1 MIIYEELYIKYI
13 NVLESNVHIYE
24 AISKQELQQGYI
36 GTGMKIAFDNHETIY
51 TASVIGDLNAD
62 GQINQIEIN
71 WIIKHVVGLT
81 GATLKAIDLV
91 SADVSG
97 DGKVD
102 QIDISILIRYIVFG
116 KLELGDLVKPAS
128 PIIEIVNGQKGEND
142 WYTSNVVLKITKP
155 ETSQLPITNL
165 YCKVIGTVE
174 IEETEILDG
183 NTITIEEEG
192 IYELT
197 AYSVDYA
204 GNESKEE
211 TVEIYLDTTAPIAG
225 TMNMY
230 INNKEGEVYVNNEW
244 TNQSVYAEPVDGN
257 DNLSGHSTTVYKVT
271 G

>member
-1 MIIYEELYIKYI
+1 M
-13 NVLESNVHIYE
+13 
-24 AISKQELQQGYI
+24 
-36 GTGMKIAFDNHETIY
+36 
-51 TASVIGDLNAD
+51 
-62 GQINQIEIN
+62 
-71 WIIKHVVGLT
+71 
-81 GATLKAIDLV
+81 
-91 SADVSG
+91 
-97 DGKVD
+97 
-102 QIDISILIRYIVFG
+102 
-116 KLELGDLVKPAS
+116 
-128 PIIEIVNGQKGEND
+128 
-142 WYTSNVVLKITKP
+142 LKITKP